1 MTTKAMNMVNGGS
14 KNSADIPIV
23 STNLIRNKECYVK
36 QNGAD

>member
-23 STNLIRNKECYVK
+23 LTNLIKNKCYVK
-36 QNGAD
+36 QNGVD